1 MEIER
6 VDLGI
11 CGGYDYYAGRDRCA
25 IVLPGAMLAGMP
37 VNAFV
42 IRPLVDDGW
51 RVVQVWDEYDGG
63 IDRVEWARTRARA
76 ALDHAGEARVVSG
89 KSAASLATGFAAE
102 HGLAGIWTT
111 PLLHEEA
118 CVEGLRR
125 RVAPALLI
133 GGTDDPMWDGTVAR
147 EVGDDVLELAGADHG
162 LARIADLTA
171 VEQAVAA
178 FSARLWAR
186 A

>member
-11 CGGYDYYAGRDRCA
+11 CGGYDYYPTRDRTA

-42 IRPLVDDGW
+42 IRPLIDDGW
-51 RVVQVWDEYDGG
+51 RVVQPWDEYDGTS
-63 IDRVEWARTRARA
+63 DRHAWPPALAGA
-76 ALDHAGEARVVSG
+76 AFDHAGGAELISG
-89 KSAASLATGFAAE
+89 KSAGSLATAFAAE

-111 PLLHEEA
+111 PLLNEQA
-118 CVEGLRR
+118 CVDGLRR
-125 RVAPALLI
+125 RTAPALLI
-133 GGTDDPMWDGTVAR
+133 GGTEDPTWDGALAPEVA
-147 EVGDDVLELAGADHG
+147 DDVVEVPGADHG
-162 LARIADLTA
+162 LSRIADLTA

-178 FSARLWAR
+178 FSARLRAR
-186 A
+186 G

>member
-1 MEIER
+1 MELER

-11 CGGYDYYAGRDRCA
+11 CGGYDYYSGRERTA
-25 IVLPGAMLAGMP
+25 IVLPGAMLGGMP

-42 IRPLVDDGW
+42 IAPLVNDGW
-51 RVVQVWDEYDGG
+51 RVVQVWDEYDASH
-63 IDRVEWARTRARA
+63 DREEWARTRAQA
-76 ALDHAGEARVVSG
+76 AYDYAGGAQLVSG
-89 KSAASLATGFAAE
+89 KSAGSLAAGFAAE

-111 PLLHEEA
+111 PLLHERAFVDE
-118 CVEGLRR
+118 LRR
-125 RVAPALLI
+125 RTAPALLI
-133 GGTDDPMWDGTVAR
+133 GGTEDPMWDGTVAR
-147 EVGDDVLELAGADHG
+147 ELGDEVLELPGADHG
-162 LARIADLTA
+162 LARIADVTA

>member
-1 MEIER
+1 MDLRR
-6 VDLGI
+6 VDLGV
-11 CGGYDYYAGRDRCA
+11 CGGYEYYPERERTAL
-25 IVLPGAMLAGMP
+25 VLPGAMLAGMP

-42 IRPLVDDGW
+42 IAPLVDDGW

-63 IDRVEWARTRARA
+63 DRLEWPRTRAQA
-76 ALDHAGEARVVSG
+76 ALDYAGRAELISG
-89 KSAASLATGFAAE
+89 KSAGSLATGFAAD

-118 CVEGLRR
+118 CVDGLRR
-125 RVAPALLI
+125 RTAPALLV
-133 GGTDDPMWDGTVAR
+133 GGTEDEAWDGTVAR
-147 EVGDDVLELAGADHG
+147 ELGDQVLELPGADHG